1 MKRTDVRMCTY
12 VRISGVVGKV
22 ERKEKEEKEEE
33 EEEEGSSPRSFSFP
47 SDTLP

>member
-1 MKRTDVRMCTY
+1 VRMCTY

-22 ERKEKEEKEEE
+22 ERKEAAEEE

>member
-22 ERKEKEEKEEE
+22 ERKEKEEE